1 MSTPEINISEWA
13 KLQQK
18 DEYCQ
23 KLSKRIEAETKQE
36 AKRQAHLIEH
46 LEFGKKYKYI
56 IEDRKIQSQSEN
68 LEYEADQG
76 VRS

>member
-23 KLSKRIEAETKQE
+23 MLRKRIEAETKQE
-36 AKRQAHLIEH
+36 AKKKARLIEH
-46 LEFGKKYKYI
+46 LEFEK
-56 IEDRKIQSQSEN
+56 ELN
-68 LEYEADQG
+68 T
-76 VRS
+76 